1 MPLHHEK
8 SAVSQRREHGNT
20 RSFRIMQLQSTGD
33 AHLPSL
39 LRSCIDHK
47 SYSTGKLL
55 HARILRLGLLNATFL
70 CNRLVELYSA
80 CSKTRYAH
88 LVFDST
94 PHKDIYT
101 WNAILGAY
109 CKAGELQS
117 ARQLFDAMPERN
129 SFSWNN
135 VISSLV
141 RNGFEQEAVDVYRSM
156 ICEGFV
162 PTRFTLAS
170 VFSACGALLD
180 VEVGRRCHG
189 LALKI
194 GLEKN
199 IYVGNA
205 LLCMYAKCG
214 LIEDAIWAFRDLP
227 DPNEVSFT
235 AMMHGLAQADRVP
248 EAIEMFRLMCR
259 QGICIDSI
267 ALSSVLGVCSSG
279 EYDESFLDS
288 CGGGLSCIL
297 QGQQMHSL
305 MIKLGCGNDIH
316 LSNAII
322 HMYAKNGD
330 MDSAELMFGN
340 MSEISVVTW
349 NLMIAGYGNKCESDK
364 AIKHMQRMQCCG
376 FEPNEVTF
384 INVLVACVK
393 SGDVEMG
400 SQIFDKMSFPAVSS
414 WNAMLSG
421 YFQSGNNIEVI
432 KLFRKMQFLGVRPD
446 RTSLAIIL
454 SSCAGLEVLE
464 FGRQVHAASLKAAG
478 DADVYV
484 ASGLITMYS
493 NCGKIEL
500 AKLILRKTTKL
511 DSVCWNSMMAGLV
524 LNSLDIEAAVCF
536 KQMRQMEMLPTES
549 SYATMLSCCGKFSSA
564 FYGRQVHAQIVKDGY
579 TSDVCIGS
587 ALVRMYCKHGDIEGA
602 RRFFD
607 MMPFKNTVTW
617 NEMVHGYA
625 QNGFGHEAVCLYEN
639 MIGLGVKADSITFVA
654 VLTACSHGGL
664 VDAGISIFNSM
675 WQEHGVEPLLDHYVC
690 IVDCL
695 GRAGR
700 FNEVEVLIDKMP
712 YRDDPL
718 LWEVLLSSCR
728 VHANVSLAKKAAGEL
743 LHLDPQNSAPYLLL
757 ANIYCSLGRW
767 DEARA
772 VRNQMND
779 NQIAKD
785 PGHSWIDIK
794 HDTQTFL

>member
-1 MPLHHEK
+1 
-8 SAVSQRREHGNT
+8 
-20 RSFRIMQLQSTGD
+20 MQLQSTD
-33 AHLPSL
+33 RRRLASL
-39 LRSCIDHK
+39 LRSCIDGR
-47 SYSTGKLL
+47 SYRTGKLL
-55 HARILRLGLLNATFL
+55 HARILRLGLLDATFL
-70 CNRLVELYSA
+70 CNRLVELYGACGETGRARSA
-80 CSKTRYAH
+80 
-88 LVFDST
+88 FDGT
-94 PHKDIYT
+94 PRKDVYT

-109 CKAGELQS
+109 CKAGELRS

-129 SFSWNN
+129 AFSWNN

-141 RNGFEQEAVDVYRSM
+141 RNCFDQEAVEVYRSM
-156 ICEGFV
+156 ILDGFV

-189 LALKI
+189 LAVKI
-194 GLEKN
+194 GIEKN

-214 LIEDAIWAFRDLP
+214 HIDDAIRAFRDLP

-235 AMMHGLAQADRVP
+235 AMMHGLAQTDRVP
-248 EAIEMFRLMCR
+248 EAVEMFRLMCR
-259 QGICIDSI
+259 RGIPIDAIS
-267 ALSSVLGVCSSG
+267 LSSVLGVCSSG
-279 EYDESFLDS
+279 GYDESFLDS
-288 CGGGLSCIL
+288 CGGGHSCIL
-297 QGQQMHSL
+297 QGQQVHSL
-305 MIKLGCGNDIH
+305 VIKLGYGSDIH

-330 MDSAELMFGN
+330 MVTAEMIFGD

-364 AIKHMQRMQCCG
+364 AIRYMQRMQCCG

-384 INVLVACVK
+384 INMLVACVN
-393 SGDVEMG
+393 SGNVEMA
-400 SQIFDKMSFPAVSS
+400 SQVFEKMLFPTVSS

-421 YFQSGNNIEVI
+421 YFQSGNHTEVI
-432 KLFRKMQFLGVRPD
+432 KLFQKMQFLGVKPD
-446 RTSLAIIL
+446 RTSLATIL
-454 SSCAGLEVLE
+454 SSCAALEVLE
-464 FGRQVHAASLKAAG
+464 FGRQVHAASLKVAG
-478 DADVYV
+478 NADVYV

-500 AKLILRKTTKL
+500 AKLILHKIPKL
-511 DSVCWNSMMAGLV
+511 DLVCWNSMMAGLV
-524 LNSLDIEAAVCF
+524 LNSLDIEAAVLF
-536 KQMRQMEMLPTES
+536 NQMRQMEMLPTES
-549 SYATMLSCCGKFSSA
+549 SYGTMLSCCSKFSSS
-564 FYGRQVHAQIVKDGY
+564 FYGRQVHAQIAKDGY
-579 TSDVCIGS
+579 ARDVCVGS
-587 ALVRMYCKHGDIEGA
+587 ALVHMYCKYGDVDDA

-607 MMPFKNTVTW
+607 MMPYKNTVTW
-617 NEMVHGYA
+617 NEMIHGYA
-625 QNGFGHEAVCLYEN
+625 QNGFGHEAVHLYED

-675 WQEHGVEPLLDHYVC
+675 QQEHGVEPLLDHYVC
-690 IVDCL
+690 IIDCL
-695 GRAGR
+695 GRAGC
-700 FNEVEVLIDKMP
+700 FNEVEGLIDKIP
-712 YRDDPL
+712 YRDDPV

-743 LHLDPQNSAPYLLL
+743 LHLNPQNSAPYLLL

-779 NQIAKD
+779 NQIGKD
-785 PGHSWIDIK
+785 PGYSWIDIK
-794 HDTQTFL
+794 HEIQTFLEYNPEVVKERIEAC